1 MGAELL
7 RIEGMVKNFGATK
20 ALQSVDFVLNR
31 GEIRGFVGENGS
43 GKSTMSSIVAG
54 IQSCDSGKMFKD
66 GKPYEPHNVAQ
77 AREQKVAMIVQEM
90 GTISNIGVAANIFLG
105 EIERF
110 TKFGRVNRKRMYAEA
125 AEALENIGVT
135 DIDTTRSINSL
146 NFEDRKLVE
155 VASAMRCDPD
165 VLIVDET
172 TTALSQRGRSVIYK
186 LMSDMAANNKAVIF
200 ISHDLDELMAVCTHI
215 TVLRDGIMI
224 GSLNKEEFE
233 PKLLQS
239 MMVGRE
245 LKGDYYRGDY
255 DGSHGEKVMLSVKN
269 LWGLHTLRNINLEVH
284 EGEILGLGGLSECGM
299 HDLGRVMFGI
309 DKFVCGEVLDEHGN
323 PITTTHGAAAA
334 GVGYVSKN
342 RDQESLM
349 LQATIG
355 YNISLPSLDAVSA
368 GKVISLKK
376 EHAFVDDEIKELSIK
391 CQNREQKV
399 RALSGGNKQ
408 KVAFAKWVGKKSK
421 VLVLDCPTR
430 GVDIGVKAAM
440 YQLIYKLKKEGTAI
454 VLISEELP
462 ELIGMSDRILIMK
475 DGAIQG
481 EYMRSPDL
489 TEYELIQKM
498 I

>member
-1 MGAELL
+1 MGTELL
-7 RIEGMVKNFGATK
+7 RIEGMVKSFGATK
-20 ALQSVDFVLNR
+20 ALQNVDFVLNR

-54 IQSCDSGKMFKD
+54 IQNCDSGKMFKD
-66 GKPYEPHNVAQ
+66 GQPYEPHNVAQ
-77 AREQKVAMIVQEM
+77 ARAQKVAMIVQEM
-90 GTISNIGVAANIFLG
+90 GTIGNIGIADNMFLG
-105 EIERF
+105 EVERF
-110 TKFGRVNRKRMYAEA
+110 SKGGLVNRKKMYKEA
-125 AEALENIGVT
+125 AEALANIGVT
-135 DIDTTRSINSL
+135 DIDTTQSINTL

-165 VLIVDET
+165 ILIVDET
-172 TTALSQRGRSVIYK
+172 TTALSQRGRDVIYK
-186 LMSDMAANNKAVIF
+186 LMKDMVADNKAVIF
-200 ISHDLDELMAVCTHI
+200 ISHDLDELMTVCTHI
-215 TVLRDGIMI
+215 TVLRDGVII
-224 GSLNKEEFE
+224 GSLNKDEFE
-233 PKLLQS
+233 PKRLQA

-255 DGSHGEKVMLSVKN
+255 DGSYGEKVMLQVKN
-269 LWGLHTLRNINLEVH
+269 LYGLHTLHNVSLEVH
-284 EGEILGLGGLSECGM
+284 EGEILGIGGLSECGM

-309 DKFVCGEVLDEHGN
+309 DKFVCGEVLDEHGKH
-323 PITTTHGAAAA
+323 ITTTHGAAAS

-355 YNISLPSLDAVSA
+355 YNISLPSLDDVSV
-368 GKVISLKK
+368 GKIISVKK
-376 EHAFVDDEIKELSIK
+376 ERAFVDEQIDELSIK
-391 CQNREQKV
+391 CQGRDQRV

-421 VLVLDCPTR
+421 ILVLDCPTR
-430 GVDIGVKAAM
+430 GVDVGVKAAM
-440 YQLIYKLKKEGTAI
+440 YRLIYNLKKAGTAI